1 MSDQQDSTPEW
12 GVRVLIAIERLDAK
26 VSSAEER
33 NASHQSWAE
42 RNIKDH
48 ETRLRTLEQFR
59 WTALGFIAVA
69 GLLGSVITKLLGI

>member
-26 VSSAEER
+26 VSAAEER

-69 GLLGSVITKLLGI
+69 GLIGSAITKLLGI